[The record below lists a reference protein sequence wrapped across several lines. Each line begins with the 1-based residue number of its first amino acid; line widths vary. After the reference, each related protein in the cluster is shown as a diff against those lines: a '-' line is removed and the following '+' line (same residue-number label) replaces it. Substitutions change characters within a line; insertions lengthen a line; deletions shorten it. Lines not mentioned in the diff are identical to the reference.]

1 MKVWEIMENN
11 NIAIDD
17 EIRNYFNELLLKSGI
32 SVDEEK
38 KEKMLGFLE
47 LMHEK
52 NKIMNLTAIRD
63 TKGRTEINRCRNR
76 SWISRT
82 CPCNILS

>member
-1 MKVWEIMENN
+1 MENN

-38 KEKMLGFLE
+38 KEKKPVIQITIEGMGNYG
-47 LMHEK
+47 K
-52 NKIMNLTAIRD
+52 
-63 TKGRTEINRCRNR
+63 
-76 SWISRT
+76 
-82 CPCNILS
+82 

>member
-1 MKVWEIMENN
+1 MENN

-52 NKIMNLTAIRD
+52 KQNNESYCNK
-63 TKGRTEINRCRNR
+63 G
-76 SWISRT
+76 
-82 CPCNILS
+82 